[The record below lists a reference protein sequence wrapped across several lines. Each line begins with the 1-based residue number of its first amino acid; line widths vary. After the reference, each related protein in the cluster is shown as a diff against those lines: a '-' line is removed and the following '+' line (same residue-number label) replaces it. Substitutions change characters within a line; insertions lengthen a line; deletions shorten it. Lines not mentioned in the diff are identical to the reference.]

1 MADLKG
7 IPIQVERRPAKSGE
21 KFVTPQGFTAIRDG
35 IKKTAGALP
44 FAPGQKP
51 RWLRAPLAAGARYE
65 MLRQTVREH
74 RLSTVCEEAHCPN
87 IGECWNAGT
96 ATLLLMGSVCT
107 RACRFCAVDT
117 GNPRGWLD
125 ADEPANA
132 RAPSQLMGLRL
143 RRADLGGP
151 RRPAGRRRRASSRPA
166 CARSRRRIPERRSKR

>member
-1 MADLKG
+1 VADLKG

-35 IKKTAGALP
+35 IKKSAGSLP

-87 IGECWNAGT
+87 IGECWNAARRRSCSWVGVH
-96 ATLLLMGSVCT
+96 ARLPLLRG
-107 RACRFCAVDT
+107 DT

-125 ADEPANA
+125 PDEPANA
-132 RAPSQLMGLRL
+132 A
-143 RRADLGGP
+143 
-151 RRPAGRRRRASSRPA
+151 
-166 CARSRRRIPERRSKR
+166 ARFS